1 MRMTLRAIANDGDI
15 LTFDERE
22 VAVLV
27 IKNFH
32 DVPVEVKCG

>member
-1 MRMTLRAIANDGDI
+1 MTLRAVANDGDF

-27 IKNFH
+27 VENFH
-32 DVPVEVKCG
+32 DVPVKK